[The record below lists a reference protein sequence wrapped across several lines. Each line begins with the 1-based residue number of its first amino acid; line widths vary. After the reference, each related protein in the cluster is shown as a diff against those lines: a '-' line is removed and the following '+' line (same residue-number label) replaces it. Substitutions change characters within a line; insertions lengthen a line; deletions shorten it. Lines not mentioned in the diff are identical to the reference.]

1 MSETEILGEKAPVR
15 EDGVRQEN
23 RKGFISWKEA
33 FSKWFG
39 LFLVLMAVILISLLI
54 YNFKTIVSSFFS
66 LFGLIKPIVYG
77 CVIAYVL
84 NPLVSWIQGL
94 FVKFMGRNG
103 KEVSDKWRGFSLG
116 ISITL
121 ALLFMILVVVV
132 LCWMVVPQLIST
144 ISSLVNVLPEKAQ
157 YYYKNLEDS
166 IKGNEFLAENIQ
178 KTMLKVTGSLEE
190 IIEDKLLP
198 WMQSDFL
205 PGVNTI
211 AVQFVN
217 GVSSF
222 ISVVYNF
229 FIGMIVAIYILLGKS
244 TFSAQAKKITYGV
257 FSKKA
262 ADILIRYVKLT
273 HKMFSGFI
281 FGKIVDS
288 AIMGMICLILMSFM
302 KLPYAMLISVIVGV
316 TNIIPF
322 FGPYIGLVP
331 SAFLIVLVSPV
342 QALSFIIMIAILQ
355 QVDGNLISP
364 AILGESTGLSAFW
377 VLFSILFF
385 GGLWGLP
392 GMIVG
397 VPFFAV
403 IYRIAAD
410 MLNWRLRSKSF
421 STLTDSYRNL
431 KEIYIDEQ
439 ERIVY
444 VLYSKEDF
452 EKKERK
458 NPVDTIKKQVD
469 VLQEKKRKWSKKK
482 KKS

>member
-1 MSETEILGEKAPVR
+1 MSETELLDKKMPEETEDINGETK
-15 EDGVRQEN
+15 
-23 RKGFISWKEA
+23 KSIISWREA
-33 FSKWFG
+33 FSRWFG

-54 YNFKTIVSSFFS
+54 YNFQTIVKSFFS

-77 CVIAYVL
+77 CVIAYIL
-84 NPLVSWIQGL
+84 NPLVNWIQGL
-94 FVKFMGRNG
+94 FLKISGRNG
-103 KEVSDKWRGFSLG
+103 REVTDKWKSIFLG
-116 ISITL
+116 ISIFL
-121 ALLFMILVVVV
+121 ALLFMIFVVVV
-132 LCWMVVPQLIST
+132 LCWMVVPQLVST
-144 ISSLVNVLPEKAQ
+144 ISSLVNVLPGKAKF
-157 YYYKNLEDS
+157 YYNNLEKS
-166 IKGNEFLAENIQ
+166 IKENTFFTESIQ
-178 KTMLKVTGSLEE
+178 KIILNVTGSLEE
-190 IIEDKLLP
+190 IIEGKLLP

-205 PGVNTI
+205 PGVNTV

-222 ISVVYNF
+222 ISVVYNV

-244 TFSAQAKKITYGV
+244 TFSAQAKKITYGI
-257 FSKKA
+257 FPKKA
-262 ADILIRYVKLT
+262 ADILIHYVKLT

-288 AIMGMICLILMSFM
+288 AIMGMLCLILMSCM
-302 KLPYAMLISVIVGV
+302 QLPYAMLISVIVGV

-322 FGPYIGLVP
+322 FGSYIGLVP
-331 SAFLIVLVSPV
+331 SVLLIILVNPV

-385 GGLWGLP
+385 GGLWGLL

-403 IYRIAAD
+403 VYRIVAD
-410 MLNWRLRSKSF
+410 ILNWRLRKKSL
-421 STLTDSYRNL
+421 STVTDSYRNL
-431 KEIYIDEQ
+431 KEIYIDEN

-444 VLYSKEDF
+444 VLYKPEDF
-452 EKKERK
+452 EKKQRK
-458 NPVDTIKKQVD
+458 NPVDTIKKQVGG
-469 VLQEKKRKWSKKK
+469 LQEKKRKLLKKK